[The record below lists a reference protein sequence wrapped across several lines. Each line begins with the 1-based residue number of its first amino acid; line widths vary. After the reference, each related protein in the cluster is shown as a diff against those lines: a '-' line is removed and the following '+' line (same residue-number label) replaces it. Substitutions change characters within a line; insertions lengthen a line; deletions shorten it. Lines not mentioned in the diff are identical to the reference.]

1 MPESNVMANNM
12 ECIKWTY
19 QKDQSFGSDYFIFL
33 KTLCQLKNL
42 LQRVDLMY

>member
-1 MPESNVMANNM
+1 MPESNVMANKM

-19 QKDQSFGSDYFIFL
+19 QKEQSFGSDFIFL
-33 KTLCQLKNL
+33 KTLFQFKNL